1 MIGVSVPK
9 QDRGSIADTR
19 QAEMMV
25 TTDYLSAGN
34 VIGEWGMLTG
44 IARNSS
50 CTCETSV
57 QVKKKATY
65 LIFNKN
71 CVDDVL

>member
-1 MIGVSVPK
+1 MIGVSVGK
-9 QDRGSIADTR
+9 QDQMVSADDTSPG
-19 QAEMMV
+19 EMTV

-57 QVKKKATY
+57 QVNGK
-65 LIFNKN
+65 
-71 CVDDVL
+71 V

>member
-1 MIGVSVPK
+1 MCFFLQMIGVSVSK
-9 QDRGSIADTR
+9 QEKSREQLLPGESHGD
-19 QAEMMV
+19 MMV

-57 QVKKKATY
+57 QVGGVP
-65 LIFNKN
+65 F
-71 CVDDVL
+71 DF

>member
-1 MIGVSVPK
+1 
-9 QDRGSIADTR
+9 
-19 QAEMMV
+19 MMV

-50 CTCETSV
+50 CTCEDFCPGRGAYHLTFEGGGGESGIIG
-57 QVKKKATY
+57 QYK
-65 LIFNKN
+65 IFSRH
-71 CVDDVL
+71 